1 MWTGLWI
8 LIALLFGLA
17 IFLFFP
23 QTPGSTERTASVMA
37 VKFISGYLTEYSLS
51 VDNLFVFILIF
62 SVMAIKPQNQP
73 KLLKVGILIA
83 IVLRILFI
91 LIGMEL
97 VMRFH
102 WILYFMGLIL
112 IYTGI
117 KMLLTKDGDAMD
129 PKQNVLYKTARKLF
143 SVDPDVYTPHFF
155 TKIDGKR
162 YITHIFSHC
171 AISLL
176 CSAF

>member
-1 MWTGLWI
+1 
-8 LIALLFGLA
+8 
-17 IFLFFP
+17 
-23 QTPGSTERTASVMA
+23 
-37 VKFISGYLTEYSLS
+37 
-51 VDNLFVFILIF
+51 
-62 SVMAIKPQNQP
+62 
-73 KLLKVGILIA
+73 
-83 IVLRILFI
+83 
-91 LIGMEL
+91 
-97 VMRFH
+97 
-102 WILYFMGLIL
+102 
-112 IYTGI
+112 
-117 KMLLTKDGDAMD
+117 MLLTKDGDAMD